1 MSLYNNENKN
11 ATKKIDVLNKS
22 FPKEMLQDV
31 LNELINKRLSK
42 LESST
47 KSQMSDLNK
56 ISKSFK
62 DFSKSIQQISNNT
75 LEKKPSEE
83 NNNNNNI
90 LKHSIKKLK
99 ELDNDI
105 IKTTKKINNVN
116 NLRPRSN
123 TLGINKYNNQL
134 KKINTEININRESII
149 KNDKKNNININIA
162 KELGKNTTPKRGNK
176 IDFGIEN
183 KQKFPQT
190 EKIQKKIEKIK
201 KQTGNKKNN
210 LKINNEKQY
219 MHELESFNISY
230 NKQIIN
236 STKKELN
243 EKIKKEILKTNKKF
257 NEFDLEKKN
266 KFDLINLRSS
276 YNLKKDK
283 KSYFLNERTNT
294 MNNSTNF
301 NDIQN
306 IVKLVDNVNQNIIK
320 LFNDNNSNEILIP
333 NNLRNS
339 VNFSKENNINKKN
352 EFTLKKKYLSKKEK
366 VKNINVLEI
375 FKKDKKI
382 LKNILKYLSQN
393 DLIYFYSINNYFNKE
408 RISFFDN
415 KKEDL
420 LSLLNLN
427 KEQTIEN
434 KINEIKKQFN
444 KANLSFIK
452 KFEISEQVKENIRL
466 INTDDFLNEIKNMEI
481 NDTNGYLIILY
492 KIFFVFL
499 GEEKIYNI
507 LNADIFWKKCFNYFN
522 EKCKGNIGNFI
533 LHKIPFFNFGTK
545 EFNKIRNLLKE
556 NKNEIINELSTN
568 KNNLMPLIKELFE
581 YFGIIFSKDK
591 TEGNIYINNL
601 KRNQI
606 VINYLNKL
614 KVKYFLSRYN
624 EDEEE
629 D

>member
-22 FPKEMLQDV
+22 FPKEMLQDI

-47 KSQMSDLNK
+47 KSQMSDINK

-83 NNNNNNI
+83 NNNNNI

-149 KNDKKNNININIA
+149 KNDKKNNKNINIT

-190 EKIQKKIEKIK
+190 DKIQKKIEKIK
-201 KQTGNKKNN
+201 KQTGNKNNN

-219 MHELESFNISY
+219 MNELESFNISY

-236 STKKELN
+236 RT
-243 EKIKKEILKTNKKF
+243 KKEILKTNKKF

-339 VNFSKENNINKKN
+339 VNFSKDNNISKKN

-481 NDTNGYLIILY
+481 NDTNGHLIILY

>member
-22 FPKEMLQDV
+22 FPKEMLQDI

-83 NNNNNNI
+83 NNNNNI
-90 LKHSIKKLK
+90 LKHSIKKLN
-99 ELDNDI
+99 ELCNDI

-134 KKINTEININRESII
+134 KKINTEINLNRESII
-149 KNDKKNNININIA
+149 KNDKKNNKNINIA

-219 MHELESFNISY
+219 MNELESFNISY

-236 STKKELN
+236 ST
-243 EKIKKEILKTNKKF
+243 KKEILKTNKKF

-339 VNFSKENNINKKN
+339 VNFSKDNNSNKKN

-466 INTDDFLNEIKNMEI
+466 INTDDFLKEIKKMEI

-556 NKNEIINELSTN
+556 NKNEIINELSNN

>member
-11 ATKKIDVLNKS
+11 ATKKFDVLNKS
-22 FPKEMLQDV
+22 FPKEMLQDI

-83 NNNNNNI
+83 NNNNNI
-90 LKHSIKKLK
+90 LKHSIKKLN
-99 ELDNDI
+99 ELGNDI

-149 KNDKKNNININIA
+149 KNDKKNNKNINIA

-219 MHELESFNISY
+219 MNELESFNISY

-339 VNFSKENNINKKN
+339 VNFSKDNNSNKKN

-481 NDTNGYLIILY
+481 NDTNGHLIILY

-507 LNADIFWKKCFNYFN
+507 LNSDIFWKKCFNYFN

-556 NKNEIINELSTN
+556 NKNEIINELSNN

-606 VINYLNKL
+606 VINYVNKL

>member
-22 FPKEMLQDV
+22 FPKEMLQDI

-47 KSQMSDLNK
+47 KSQMSDINK

-83 NNNNNNI
+83 NNNNNI
-90 LKHSIKKLK
+90 LKHSIKKLN
-99 ELDNDI
+99 ELGNDI

-149 KNDKKNNININIA
+149 KNDKKNNKNINIT

-183 KQKFPQT
+183 KQKFTQT

-219 MHELESFNISY
+219 MNELESFNISY

-339 VNFSKENNINKKN
+339 VNFSKDNNISKKN

-466 INTDDFLNEIKNMEI
+466 INIDDFLKEIKKMEI

-533 LHKIPFFNFGTK
+533 LHKIPYFNFGTK

>member
-1 MSLYNNENKN
+1 M
-11 ATKKIDVLNKS
+11 
-22 FPKEMLQDV
+22 
-31 LNELINKRLSK
+31 
-42 LESST
+42 
-47 KSQMSDLNK
+47 
-56 ISKSFK
+56 
-62 DFSKSIQQISNNT
+62 
-75 LEKKPSEE
+75 
-83 NNNNNNI
+83 
-90 LKHSIKKLK
+90 
-99 ELDNDI
+99 
-105 IKTTKKINNVN
+105 
-116 NLRPRSN
+116 
-123 TLGINKYNNQL
+123 
-134 KKINTEININRESII
+134 
-149 KNDKKNNININIA
+149 
-162 KELGKNTTPKRGNK
+162 
-176 IDFGIEN
+176 
-183 KQKFPQT
+183 
-190 EKIQKKIEKIK
+190 
-201 KQTGNKKNN
+201 
-210 LKINNEKQY
+210 
-219 MHELESFNISY
+219 
-230 NKQIIN
+230 
-236 STKKELN
+236 
-243 EKIKKEILKTNKKF
+243 
-257 NEFDLEKKN
+257 
-266 KFDLINLRSS
+266 
-276 YNLKKDK
+276 
-283 KSYFLNERTNT
+283 
-294 MNNSTNF
+294 
-301 NDIQN
+301 
-306 IVKLVDNVNQNIIK
+306 
-320 LFNDNNSNEILIP
+320 
-333 NNLRNS
+333 
-339 VNFSKENNINKKN
+339 
-352 EFTLKKKYLSKKEK
+352 
-366 VKNINVLEI
+366 
-375 FKKDKKI
+375 
-382 LKNILKYLSQN
+382 KYLSQN

-466 INTDDFLNEIKNMEI
+466 INKDDFLNEIKYMEI
-481 NDTNGYLIILY
+481 NDTNGHLIILY

-522 EKCKGNIGNFI
+522 EKCKRNIGNFI

>member
-11 ATKKIDVLNKS
+11 AIKKIDVLNKS
-22 FPKEMLQDV
+22 FPKEMLQDI

-83 NNNNNNI
+83 NYNNNI
-90 LKHSIKKLK
+90 LKHSIKKLN
-99 ELDNDI
+99 ELGNDI

-123 TLGINKYNNQL
+123 TLGTNKYNNQL
-134 KKINTEININRESII
+134 KKINTEININSESII
-149 KNDKKNNININIA
+149 KNDKKNNKNINIA

-219 MHELESFNISY
+219 INELESFNISY

-236 STKKELN
+236 STKKE
-243 EKIKKEILKTNKKF
+243 ILKTN
-257 NEFDLEKKN
+257 KN

-294 MNNSTNF
+294 MNNSTNY

-339 VNFSKENNINKKN
+339 VNFSKDNNSNKKN

-466 INTDDFLNEIKNMEI
+466 INTDDFLKEIKKMEI

-556 NKNEIINELSTN
+556 NKNEIINELSNN